1 MTPRGRVAVVMPAY
15 NAEETLERTYHDIPK
30 EHVHDIILVD
40 DASRDRTVEIARRLS
55 LHVVVHPVNRGYGA
69 NQKTCYRTA
78 LERGADVVIMVHPD
92 HQYDPRVI
100 PDLLETLERTGSDA
114 VFGSRMLGG
123 RPIQGGMPKWKYL
136 GNILLTAIENATF
149 LIYLTEYHS
158 GFRAY
163 TRRYLETVNFEANSD
178 GFVFDTEIIAQGM
191 AKRLHIR
198 EIPIK
203 TRYFDEASQIA
214 FGPSV
219 RYGLEILK
227 TMGQYKLHEWG
238 VFSSR
243 IFRGR
248 REDLSAGSAGE
259 TSTAPRAAP
268 PPAGPPP
275 PSPNPRNPAEPR
287 EAARD

>member
-1 MTPRGRVAVVMPAY
+1 MPAY
-15 NAEETLERTYHDIPK
+15 NAEETLERTYADVPK
-30 EHVHDIILVD
+30 ECVDDVILVD
-40 DASRDRTVEIARRLS
+40 DASRDRTVEIARRLG

-78 LERGADVVIMVHPD
+78 LERGADVIIMVHPD

-100 PDLLETLERTGSDA
+100 PDLLDTLRRTGSDA

-163 TRRYLETVNFEANSD
+163 TRRYLETVDFEANSD

-191 AKRLHIR
+191 AKRLTIR
-198 EIPIK
+198 EIPIE

-214 FGPSV
+214 FAPSV

-248 REDLSAGSAGE
+248 AGDLTAARGAEPSTDPPEAPSPDVLSPSAP
-259 TSTAPRAAP
+259 APR
-268 PPAGPPP
+268 
-275 PSPNPRNPAEPR
+275 SPEGSR
-287 EAARD
+287 EVARD